1 MKSGTPEK
9 KKTLK
14 LKIEDHI
21 NFKII
26 GISSHENDYRLVWSI
41 NEMLKIQF
49 VRIENLVL
57 HNQKLKEDLEFSRFV
72 YHDEDRY
79 LKYFLISNRC
89 PNGFLF
95 SEVKN
100 LDFVLQILGVINE
113 TALTATIKKLQSVP
127 VVAAAFMLQPETIKG
142 IGNILAEN

>member
-49 VRIENLVL
+49 VKIENLIV
-57 HNQKLKEDLEFSRFV
+57 HIQKLKEDLEFSRYL

-79 LKYFLISNRC
+79 LKLILISNRC
-89 PNGFLF
+89 PDGFLF
-95 SEVKN
+95 PEVKN
-100 LDFVLQILGVINE
+100 LDFVLQIMGEIHDAELKEMVKKLKTVPVIA
-113 TALTATIKKLQSVP
+113 TALILS
-127 VVAAAFMLQPETIKG
+127 PEKIKG
-142 IGNILAEN
+142 IGNILAED